1 MRHSGLPKQPLPG
14 RGSVVTGRKPKAKTL
29 ASIPSGLGVALLAT
43 LVVLTRIAVGA
54 PQQPR
59 DASPGDFGQ
68 PTGTA
73 RLSGRIIA
81 SDTGRPVKNARVI
94 LTAQGVRGRMS
105 AMTDDSGLY
114 QIADLPAARYT
125 LSVSKAG
132 YVTIQYGQRRP
143 RQPGTLITLDDGQDL
158 RNVNVTLPRGSV
170 VTGRVMDEDGLPLPM
185 ARVQV
190 FRYVYAQGNRQLAP
204 AGADT
209 TDDRGA
215 YRIFDLEPGDYFVS
229 ATVPRAF
236 LTASTP
242 AAVERLEAIGAA
254 GPGGAF
260 ALRREPGGPVEIM
273 PGPDPERADD
283 AESMGY
289 APTYYPGVTNLEQA
303 VRVSVG
309 LSQEVSAVDFG
320 VQLVPTARISGIV
333 FGPDGAGGGPG
344 QVMLVP
350 PDGRIGMR
358 GMPLGG
364 PIRPDGSF
372 SVTNVPP
379 GRYIVRA
386 QSRGGGFARRGAAE
400 RLFATQEISVDGRD
414 VTDLT
419 LILSSGVTVGGLMT
433 FEGNLQPQMRELGGA
448 RVTAPALG
456 PELPL
461 DGGGAVGV
469 SEDGTFVLRGVGPGP
484 RLVRVGNLPPDWTLK
499 AVYFDGRD
507 ITDTGVDFSGVQQ
520 ASGLHIVLTD
530 RVSELSG
537 AVHDSQG
544 QPLTDFTIVAF
555 PGDAALWLP
564 RSRFIRASRP
574 DQNGQYRIRDL
585 PPGDY
590 LLAAVEFVEQG
601 QWFDPTFLE
610 SQRSAAS
617 RLSLREGETKSVN
630 VTATPAAR

>member
-1 MRHSGLPKQPLPG
+1 MTR
-14 RGSVVTGRKPKAKTL
+14 RKPKTKTL
-29 ASIPSGLGVALLAT
+29 APTVSGLGVRLLAT
-43 LVVLTRIAVGA
+43 LVVLTTTAAAA

-68 PTGTA
+68 PSGTA

-81 SDTGRPVKNARVI
+81 SDTGRPLKNARII
-94 LTAQGVRGRMS
+94 LAAQGVRSRMS
-105 AMTDDSGLY
+105 GMTDDAGLY

-125 LSVSKAG
+125 LTVSKAG
-132 YVTIQYGQRRP
+132 YLTIQYGQRRP

-158 RNVNVTLPRGSV
+158 RNVNLTLPRGSV
-170 VTGRVMDEDGLPLPM
+170 VTGRIMDEDGLPLPL

-190 FRYVYAQGNRQLAP
+190 FRYVYAQGDRQLAP
-204 AGADT
+204 AGADA
-209 TDDRGA
+209 TDDRGV

-229 ATVPRAF
+229 ATVPRGF
-236 LTASTP
+236 L
-242 AAVERLEAIGAA
+242 AAYLAGVERRVEAVGGAGRGAA
-254 GPGGAF
+254 T
-260 ALRREPGGPVEIM
+260 ALRIESGAAAGGPMEIM
-273 PGPDPERADD
+273 AGLERADD
-283 AESMGY
+283 PESMGY

-320 VQLVPTARISGIV
+320 VQLVPTASVSGIV
-333 FGPDGAGGGPG
+333 FGPDGTGGGPG

-350 PDGRIGMR
+350 PEGRIGMR

-372 SVTNVPP
+372 SINNVPP

-386 QSRGGGFARRGAAE
+386 QARGVGFARRGAAE
-400 RLFATQEISVDGRD
+400 RLFATQDISVDGRD
-414 VTDLT
+414 ITDLT
-419 LILSSGVTVGGLMT
+419 LILSSGVTVEGLMT
-433 FEGNLQPQMRELGGA
+433 FEGNVQPQTSELGRA

-469 SEDGTFVLRGVGPGP
+469 NEDGTFALRGVGPGP

-499 AVYFDGRD
+499 AVYFDGREV
-507 ITDTGVDFSGVQQ
+507 TDTGVDFSGVQQ
-520 ASGLHIVLTD
+520 ASGLHLVLTD

-537 AVHDSQG
+537 AVHDGQG
-544 QPLTDFTIVAF
+544 EPLTDVTIVVF
-555 PGDAALWLP
+555 PSDAALWLP
-564 RSRFIRASRP
+564 RSRFIKASRP

-601 QWFDPTFLE
+601 QWFDPNFLE
-610 SQRSAAS
+610 SQRSAAT
-617 RLSLREGETKSVN
+617 RLSLREGETKSMN
-630 VTATPAAR
+630 LTATAAAR